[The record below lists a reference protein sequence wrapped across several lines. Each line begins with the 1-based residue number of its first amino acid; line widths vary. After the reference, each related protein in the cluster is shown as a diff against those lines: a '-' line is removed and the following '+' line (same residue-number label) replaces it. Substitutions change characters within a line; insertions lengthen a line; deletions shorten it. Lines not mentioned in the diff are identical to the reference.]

1 MAKNLF
7 RPSEFKFSPEKVHI
21 SPPEIMVKQ
30 QHAVQKRVAM
40 REVEEYTGPTVDE
53 LRREAEAFRA
63 SWEEERTAMIESA
76 RAEAEK
82 IVKEAE
88 DHAFDEVK
96 KKSDQALR
104 LKQEAEDE
112 ARAIIDKAKQ
122 EAREI
127 VEAASK
133 EVDEI
138 RDRATK
144 EARKAG
150 FDQGFA
156 QGQDEVSR
164 IIERVHV
171 VLTKAVERRNEIIE
185 ESEGQLIQMVLQIAK
200 KVVKVISENQKN
212 VVINNIVQALRKLKT
227 KADINIRVNLSD
239 LQITTEHTKEL
250 IAKFERVNSIT
261 VMEDIT
267 VDPGGC
273 IIETD
278 FGQIDARISSQL
290 REIEE
295 RILDL
300 APIAVQK
307 KPISLTGQ

>member
-53 LRREAEAFRA
+53 LRSEAEAFRA

-144 EARKAG
+144 EAKKAG

-307 KPISLTGQ
+307 KAISLTGQ